1 MRILITGGAGYI
13 GSVLTKWLL
22 DVGHSVTVLDNLYYD
37 QDSLAGVCHYN
48 KFEFLLGD
56 VREEELIKALLPV
69 HDVIIPLACLVGASV
84 CERNKWLA
92 KSINEDAI
100 KLIDK
105 HRSPNQMLIFPTTNS
120 GYGVGEDDKHCTEE
134 SPLNP
139 ISFYGKTKVEAE
151 RHLLDSGNVITLR
164 LATVFGVSPRMR
176 TDLLVNDFVR
186 RAMSD
191 RVIVLFEE
199 HFRRNYIY
207 VRDVAWTFEYCMM
220 NWDMLKNQVY
230 NVGLSTA
237 NLTKREL
244 AEKIK
249 EHLIDLVL
257 ISSAIGADPDKRDY
271 IVSNDK
277 LEKTGWL
284 PSYSLDDG
292 IRELIKCY
300 KVLRVNKYLN
310 Y

>member
-1 MRILITGGAGYI
+1 MKILITGGAGYI
-13 GSVLTKWLL
+13 GSVLTQHLL
-22 DVGHSVTVLDNLYYD
+22 DLDYQVTVLDNLYYD
-37 QDSLAGVCHYN
+37 QDSLLEVCHYSN
-48 KFEFLLGD
+48 FDFILGD
-56 VREEELIKALLPV
+56 VRDEELIQKII
-69 HDVIIPLACLVGASV
+69 HKYDIIIPLACLVGASV
-84 CERNKWLA
+84 CERNRWLA
-92 KSINEDAI
+92 QSINEDAI

-105 HRSPNQMLIFPTTNS
+105 YRSASQMLLFPTTNS
-120 GYGVGEDDKHCTEE
+120 GYGVGRRDKHCTEE

-139 ISFYGKTKVEAE
+139 VSFYGQTKVRAE
-151 RHLLDSGNVITLR
+151 KYLLDSGNVITLR

-186 RAMSD
+186 RAVSD

-207 VRDVAWTFEYCMM
+207 IRDVARVFQHCIH
-220 NWDMLKNQVY
+220 NFDRLKDETY

-249 EHLIDLVL
+249 EHIHHLVL
-257 ISSAIGADPDKRDY
+257 NSSEIGADPDKRDY
-271 IVSNDK
+271 IVSNEK
-277 LEKTGWL
+277 IEKTGWF
-284 PSYSLDDG
+284 PAYSLDDG